1 MSVLNISSRRDSG
14 EDRDSQ
20 SRHEHKKTKRNKKNK
35 KTNKMFS
42 ADQERKLKS
51 EFNEQN
57 CPVASHWMLHQK
69 TWV

>member
-1 MSVLNISSRRDSG
+1 MSVLNSSSRRDSG

-20 SRHEHKKTKRNKKNK
+20 SRHEHKKARRNKKNK

-51 EFNEQN
+51 D
-57 CPVASHWMLHQK
+57 
-69 TWV
+69 